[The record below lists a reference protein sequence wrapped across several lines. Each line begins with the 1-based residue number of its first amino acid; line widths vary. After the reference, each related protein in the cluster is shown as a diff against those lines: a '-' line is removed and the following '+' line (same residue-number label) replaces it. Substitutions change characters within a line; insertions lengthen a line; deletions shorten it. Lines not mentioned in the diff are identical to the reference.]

1 MASSNTNLQA
11 IHCDLLL
18 RDIMENLEFSK
29 EDIQQML
36 AEGKEI
42 AIYKRR
48 EAFFFPSK
56 KFPGLT
62 TLAETCHDNGVAVGY
77 RAMCADDHNPI
88 VAPDRSVV
96 APPQMGTPYYANW
109 VSPLAVLTETN
120 LLDLLAVTLDPTAM
134 HFTCRVETEDLGER
148 DSLWKKTE
156 HSIYLQY
163 HPSGVSPADYI
174 KQQVALAAF
183 KERQKKM
190 LMPSKCSLCAGPIT
204 ATQNDQFSWSIAGVE
219 MTYCSL
225 ECMFP
230 FSASWL

>member
-1 MASSNTNLQA
+1 LNL
-11 IHCDLLL
+11 
-18 RDIMENLEFSK
+18 RSSK

-36 AEGKEI
+36 KGKEI
-42 AIYKRR
+42 TIYKRK

-88 VAPDRSVV
+88 VT
-96 APPQMGTPYYANW
+96 PPQMGTPYYANW

-120 LLDLLAVTLDPTAM
+120 LLDLLAVMLDPTAM
-134 HFTCRVETEDLGER
+134 HFTCRIETEELGER
-148 DSLWKKTE
+148 ELWKKTE

-163 HPSGVSPADYI
+163 HPAGVSPADYI
-174 KQQVALAAF
+174 KQQVALAGF
-183 KERQKKM
+183 KERQKK
-190 LMPSKCSLCAGPIT
+190 LIMPFKCSLCAGPVT
-204 ATQNDQFSWSIAGVE
+204 ATQNDQFAWSIAGYK

>member
-56 KFPGLT
+56 KFPGFT

-77 RAMCADDHNPI
+77 RAMCADDHQPI
-88 VAPDRSVV
+88 VTPDRFVE
-96 APPQMGTPYYANW
+96 APPRMGTPYYANW
-109 VSPLAVLTETN
+109 VSPLAILTETN

-148 DSLWKKTE
+148 DLWKKTE

-163 HPSGVSPADYI
+163 HPAGVSPADYI
-174 KQQVALAAF
+174 KQQVALAGF
-183 KERQKKM
+183 KERQKKL
-190 LMPSKCSLCAGPIT
+190 LMPIKCSLCGGPVT
-204 ATQNDQFSWSIAGVE
+204 ATQNDHFSWSIAGYE

>member
-1 MASSNTNLQA
+1 MASSNIDLQA

-18 RDIMENLEFSK
+18 RDIMEHLEFSK
-29 EDIQQML
+29 DDIQQML
-36 AEGKEI
+36 EGKEI
-42 AIYKRR
+42 TIYKRK

-88 VAPDRSVV
+88 VT
-96 APPQMGTPYYANW
+96 PPQMGTPYYANW

-134 HFTCRVETEDLGER
+134 HFTCRIETEELGER
-148 DSLWKKTE
+148 ELWKKTE

-163 HPSGVSPADYI
+163 HPAGVSPADYI
-174 KQQVALAAF
+174 KQQVALAGF
-183 KERQKKM
+183 KERQKK
-190 LMPSKCSLCAGPIT
+190 LIMPFKCSLCAGPIT
-204 ATQNDQFSWSIAGVE
+204 AMQNDQFAWSIAGYE
-219 MTYCSL
+219 MKYCSL